1 MNVKCP
7 VCQAEYDLE
16 PGKYKCE
23 CGAKFFVKGP
33 DGVAETDAP
42 ADDDLNKTIAPKRHV
57 DFDPA
62 DDRTM
67 PGRRDRQ
74 SDGRFCVG
82 DVIMGRYKILSEL
95 GQGGMGVVYK
105 CFDETAGVVIALKA
119 LPPELSHD
127 TLEMEDIKANF
138 QLVARLVHQNIAI
151 SKNLEYDNSNGN
163 YYLIMEY
170 VAGEDLRSW
179 IRHKR
184 RDDTLNLESV
194 LPVIRQVAEALD
206 YAHEQKIIHRDIK
219 PGNIMIDSEGQV
231 KVLDFGLA
239 AQIHTSMTRVSM
251 AYHGTSGT
259 GPYMAPEQWRGRA
272 QGAAAD
278 QYALAAMTYEML
290 AGHLPFEGSDPTIL
304 REAVLN
310 DTPEELKNMPG
321 CVRTAVTRAMSKEP
335 TERFA
340 SCVDFVAAMEG
351 KKFSGSKT
359 KSGNYMWMVV
369 VAVIVLAELAG
380 FYYGHYRHAEAKHI
394 AEEKNTA
401 KQKRLAEEKHQRE
414 AEQDARRER
423 EQRSSSDVEI
433 SSTTDLY
440 NFNSMIFYA
449 PLENKAS
456 QLPTGQRITTHGN
469 VSYTEVDGIKCAYF
483 DGKSMLSFGQNHILG
498 NSPCTMCIWE
508 YSTSN
513 NADIGAAFF
522 IGKQGV
528 RSKRSLIRHENR
540 LEFDSYH
547 GGNLVHLSLPPKKW
561 NFIACTS
568 DRNGVKLFVNGQL
581 VSSFLHNL
589 HTQEGHISIG
599 GIFDEN
605 DDLEHPWKG
614 YLSHA
619 RIYNRCLSPQEISQ
633 LAAELTPGSENTYST
648 QRSNE
653 DFTKIITLPGG
664 TTIEM
669 VKVQAGTFEMSAKG
683 GGEVLRSVTLKKD
696 FYIGKTEVTQAQWI
710 AVMGYNPSKF
720 KGRDLPVEMVSWLEA
735 REFCDKLNQNGKAP
749 AGYKFTLPTEAQW
762 EYAAHGGKMSKGFK
776 YSGSNNVD
784 DVAWYSGN
792 SGRQT
797 HRVGTKKPN
806 ELGLYNM
813 CGNVWEWCIGDWNS
827 NRENQDIS
835 RSSAGAGRVH
845 RGGSWMDTESYCRCS
860 GRSGGDFGLRS
871 GNLGFRLALVSDDA
885 QKTVQVK
892 NKNFPEMISLPNGTK
907 IEMVKINAGSF
918 IMGSPEGELGGSS
931 LETPHRVKLTHD
943 YWLGKYEVTQGQY
956 RAVMGN
962 NPSTFKKGDNYPVEK
977 VSWVDAKKFC
987 DKLNEHYA
995 GKLPH
1000 GYRFDLPTEAQWE
1013 YACRAGTTT
1022 ALYNGSNLT
1031 SKDGYC
1037 SNLNSLGWYG
1047 KNSGH
1052 STHEVG
1058 GKAPNSWGLYDMYG
1072 NVEEWCRDWFG
1083 TYGGNATDPIG
1094 PVTGSMRIF
1103 RGGSW
1108 RDRASCCRSA
1118 SRDNYIPSW
1127 RAYYL
1132 GFRLALVF
1140 DNEQKTL
1147 QAGNTN
1153 SSKVISLS
1161 RTTEITVQGDN
1172 ETVWFPG
1179 TLFKPPYTIRAKCKT
1194 NKYNIR
1200 VLFLHG
1206 EIIFNWELDPYDLR
1220 LDIPGISSPRNS
1232 RGNGFVGINTLANIE
1247 VKVFP
1252 TSFFVYVNGKL
1263 RYSGSG
1269 NWQNVESQVGIKTAL
1284 GHPRRR
1290 YNNIVTIK
1298 EFSVEPG
1305 G

>member
-33 DGVAETDAP
+33 DGEAETDAP

-62 DDRTM
+62 GDRTM

-74 SDGRFCVG
+74 SAGRFCVG

-239 AQIHTSMTRVSM
+239 AQIHSSMTRVSM

-335 TERFA
+335 AERFA

-359 KSGNYMWMVV
+359 KSGNYMWVVV

-380 FYYGHYRHAEAKHI
+380 FYYGHYRYAEAKHI

-456 QLPTGQRITTHGN
+456 RLPTGQRITTHGN
-469 VSYTEVDGIKCAYF
+469 ISYTEVDGIKCAYF
-483 DGKSMLSFGQNHILG
+483 DGKSMLSFGKNNILG
-498 NSPCTMCIWE
+498 NSPCTMCIWV

-513 NADIGAAFF
+513 DTGRETAFAIGRQAPN
-522 IGKQGV
+522 
-528 RSKRSLIRHENR
+528 SKRALIRH
-540 LEFDSYH
+540 
-547 GGNLVHLSLPPKKW
+547 GGVLKFEAFNGSAYSRSILSNQW
-561 NFIACTS
+561 NFIACIY
-568 DRNGVKLFVNGQL
+568 DGRNCRIFINGRFAGEAYL
-581 VSSFLHNL
+581 RLD
-589 HTQEGHISIG
+589 TQEDHIKIG
-599 GIFDEN
+599 ALCDVNE
-605 DDLEHPWKG
+605 PWKG

-619 RIYNRCLSPQEISQ
+619 RIYNKCLSPQEISQ
-633 LAAELTPGSENTYST
+633 LAAELTPGTNHDST
-648 QRSNE
+648 PDASTSGSKTSSA
-653 DFTKIITLPGG
+653 TKVISLPGG
-664 TTIEM
+664 TKLEM
-669 VKVQAGTFEMSAKG
+669 VKVEAGTFEMSARD
-683 GGEVLRSVTLKKD
+683 GENERSEVPHFVTLKKD
-696 FYIGKTEVTQAQWI
+696 FYIGKTEVTQTQWI
-710 AVMGYNPSKF
+710 AVMDYNPSRF
-720 KGRDLPVEMVSWLEA
+720 KGKDLPVERVSWNDA
-735 REFCDKLNQNGKAP
+735 MTFCDRLNEMGKAP
-749 AGYKFTLPTEAQW
+749 EGWKFTLPTEAQW
-762 EYAAHGGKMSKGFK
+762 EFAERGGNKSKGYK
-776 YSGSNNVD
+776 YSGSNNVGN
-784 DVAWYSGN
+784 VAWYNRNAG
-792 SGRQT
+792 GRT
-797 HRVGTKKPN
+797 HTVGTKTAN
-806 ELGLYNM
+806 ELGLYDM
-813 CGNVWEWCIGDWNS
+813 SGNVWEWCLDDWN
-827 NRENQDIS
+827 EDS
-835 RSSAGAGRVH
+835 RKARPEFVRGNERGGSDKVH
-845 RGGSWMDTESYCRCS
+845 RGSSWKREARYCRSS
-860 GRSGGDFGLRS
+860 GRYAVDTGRKSDG
-871 GNLGFRLALVSDDA
+871 LGFRLALVFDDG
-885 QKTVQVK
+885 QKTVQVS
-892 NKNFPEMISLPNGTK
+892 NQNFPATIRLPNGIK

-918 IMGSPEGELGGSS
+918 MMGSPEGELGGSS

-943 YWLGKYEVTQGQY
+943 YWLGKYEVT
-956 RAVMGN
+956 R
-962 NPSTFKKGDNYPVEK
+962 
-977 VSWVDAKKFC
+977 
-987 DKLNEHYA
+987 
-995 GKLPH
+995 
-1000 GYRFDLPTEAQWE
+1000 
-1013 YACRAGTTT
+1013 
-1022 ALYNGSNLT
+1022 GS
-1031 SKDGYC
+1031 
-1037 SNLNSLGWYG
+1037 
-1047 KNSGH
+1047 
-1052 STHEVG
+1052 
-1058 GKAPNSWGLYDMYG
+1058 
-1072 NVEEWCRDWFG
+1072 
-1083 TYGGNATDPIG
+1083 IG
-1094 PVTGSMRIF
+1094 R
-1103 RGGSW
+1103 
-1108 RDRASCCRSA
+1108 
-1118 SRDNYIPSW
+1118 
-1127 RAYYL
+1127 
-1132 GFRLALVF
+1132 
-1140 DNEQKTL
+1140 
-1147 QAGNTN
+1147 
-1153 SSKVISLS
+1153 
-1161 RTTEITVQGDN
+1161 
-1172 ETVWFPG
+1172 
-1179 TLFKPPYTIRAKCKT
+1179 
-1194 NKYNIR
+1194 
-1200 VLFLHG
+1200 
-1206 EIIFNWELDPYDLR
+1206 
-1220 LDIPGISSPRNS
+1220 
-1232 RGNGFVGINTLANIE
+1232 
-1247 VKVFP
+1247 
-1252 TSFFVYVNGKL
+1252 
-1263 RYSGSG
+1263 
-1269 NWQNVESQVGIKTAL
+1269 
-1284 GHPRRR
+1284 
-1290 YNNIVTIK
+1290 
-1298 EFSVEPG
+1298 
-1305 G
+1305 